1 MVDLI
6 VGKAVAAMQSLR
18 FAGPAESYFDQL
30 ALKDV
35 LRVRH
40 LLTTTDVPI
49 PPEWLSRIHRPLAS
63 SGCVGRLPQPNLR
76 DPR

>member
-6 VGKAVAAMQSLR
+6 VGKAVAATQSLR

-35 LRVRH
+35 LRDRH
-40 LLTTTDVPI
+40 LLARTDVPV
-49 PPEWLSRIHRPLAS
+49 PPEWLLRIHRPIAS
-63 SGCVGRLPQPNLR
+63 GGCA
-76 DPR
+76 